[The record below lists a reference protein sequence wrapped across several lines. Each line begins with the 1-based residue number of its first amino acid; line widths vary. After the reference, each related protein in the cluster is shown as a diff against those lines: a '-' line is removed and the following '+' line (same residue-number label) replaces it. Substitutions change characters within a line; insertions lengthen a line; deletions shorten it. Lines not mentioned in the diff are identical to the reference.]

1 MNKGTIALVA
11 LLIAMPFLNSAQGQ
25 AGIVLIIVSP
35 ERDSVI
41 SGEAPFGIAY
51 DNPMGSNLSISLLI
65 SEDPLSEDW
74 GIIGASTT
82 TSTSGTIDISFDTTA
97 VRNGQYHFRARAD
110 HSTGHVTSDVYGPVT
125 VFNPQYPFIKWIS
138 PATGNTITGNFT
150 LKANI
155 TGDHG
160 GFAST
165 PMFLYSRDPAD
176 GWTLIGQGCLV
187 ENSTVWTCIW
197 RTWGIPDGAIY
208 LKANATSAH
217 GLYSEAVIGPI
228 SLDNEYPPSVELLT
242 PQEGM
247 TLSGTITLKAT
258 AYDPDDNIDRD
269 GVVFFYSSEGDEG
282 LRRIGNDAD
291 PKNGEYSINWNT
303 SRVPNGRYS
312 LWAYARDTG
321 KPSTA
326 SWHRHN
332 VSIMNP
338 LTVLRIRSIG
348 RSENAWEVEV
358 VMPEAHLAYPLTIR
372 IEVDPGTGFRFSN
385 RIEVGSEPVEAG
397 PFRFRAKIPT
407 NGMPEGNIS
416 VRVTVMDRAGA
427 SGSFLARDL
436 FWFHPLIRPMVRV
449 LRPLGALKGNA
460 SILAEVTDDDIPL
473 SGPVYFSY
481 SGDNRSWALIGKGSF
496 FQGNTYKVIWNTF
509 LVPNGTYFIRANHTD
524 RDGLEAE
531 AFLGGFEV
539 KNEIGPADGPPAAV
553 EKWYETPKGIL
564 YVLSAAILV
573 SGLAAA
579 VIALTVGLVKK
590 DLTRRERKR
599 KAAEDR
605 RRQEN
610 MVHRARAREK
620 ELSRVMTIGSK
631 FEEPVRKPAPRG
643 AVPLKPAE
651 MGIKKKDD
659 IPQETAAAPRI
670 QEFEEP
676 ASPQYEYI
684 K

>member
-11 LLIAMPFLNSAQGQ
+11 LLIAMPYLNSAQGQ
-25 AGIVLIIVSP
+25 AGIVLLIISP

-41 SGEAPFGIAY
+41 SDDAPFRIAY
-51 DNPMGSNLSISLLI
+51 DNPMGSNLSITLLL
-65 SEDPLSEDW
+65 SEDPISEDW
-74 GIIGASTT
+74 GVIGASTT
-82 TSTSGTIDISFDTTA
+82 NNTSGTIDISFDTTA

-110 HSTGHVTSDVYGPVT
+110 HSSGHFISDDYGPIT
-125 VFNPQYPFIKWIS
+125 VFNPQYPFMKWVS
-138 PATGNTITGNFT
+138 PAAGNIISGNFT
-150 LKANI
+150 LRANI

-160 GFAST
+160 GLASP

-176 GWTLIGQGCLV
+176 GWTMIGPGCIV
-187 ENSTVWTCIW
+187 VNSTVWTCKW
-197 RTWGIPDGAIY
+197 RTRGIADGAIY
-208 LKANATSAH
+208 LKVNATSVH
-217 GLYSEAVIGPI
+217 GLYSEAVIGPLP
-228 SLDNEYPPSVELLT
+228 LDNEYPPSVNLLT
-242 PQEGM
+242 PEEGM
-247 TLSGTITLKAT
+247 TLSGTVTLKAT

-282 LRRIGNDAD
+282 LKRIGNDPD
-291 PKNGEYSINWNT
+291 PRNGEYSIKWNT
-303 SRVPNGRYS
+303 SRVSNGRYS

-332 VSIMNP
+332 ISIMNP
-338 LTVLRIRSIG
+338 LRILNIVSIG
-348 RSENAWEVEV
+348 RSEDAWEVEIL
-358 VMPEAHLAYPLTIR
+358 MPEAPLAYPLTIR
-372 IEVDPGTGFRFSN
+372 IEVDTATGFRFSN
-385 RIEVGSEPVEAG
+385 SIEVESEPIEAG
-397 PFRFRAKIPT
+397 PFRWRSKIST

-416 VRVTVMDRAGA
+416 VRATVMDRAGA

-460 SILAEVTDDDIPL
+460 SILAEVTDDDVPL
-473 SGPVYFSY
+473 SGPVYFYY
-481 SGDNRSWALIGKGSF
+481 SGDNRSWTLIGKGSF
-496 FQGNTYKVIWNTF
+496 YQGNTYKVIWNTL
-509 LVPNGTYFIRANHTD
+509 LVPNGTYHIMANHTD

-531 AFLGGFEV
+531 AFLGGFVV
-539 KNEIGPADGPPAAV
+539 KNEIGPAEEPPAV
-553 EKWYETPKGIL
+553 VDKWYETPKGIL
-564 YVLSAAILV
+564 YVVSAAILV

-579 VIALTVGLVKK
+579 GIALSVRLVKK
-590 DLTRRERKR
+590 DRSRRERKR

-605 RRQEN
+605 MRQEN
-610 MVHRARAREK
+610 MVHRARARER
-620 ELSRVMTIGSK
+620 ELNRVMTIGSK
-631 FEEPVRKPAPRG
+631 FEEPARNPAPRG

-659 IPQETAAAPRI
+659 IPQETASTPRI